1 MIDTH
6 SHIYLEEF
14 DSDREEMLLR
24 TKNAGVEKIYLPN
37 IDSNSIERMKALHA
51 QHPDICPMMMGLHPG
66 SVKENFKEELAIIE
80 KELET
85 PSQYCAIGEIGLDT
99 YWDKTFIEQQKIVF
113 THQIEL
119 ALALKLPIVIHV
131 RNAFNETFEV
141 LKQFTGNLPKGI
153 FHCYSGNEEIAKK
166 VILMGFK
173 LGIGGV
179 VTFNNSGLQKVVQA
193 CKTKDLVLE
202 TDAPFLAPS
211 PYRGKRNEPAYLPF
225 IAKKIAELQNISE
238 KEVWGITTDAAEEI
252 FGTQ

>member
-14 DSDREEMLLR
+14 DSDRDEMLLR
-24 TKNAGVEKIYLPN
+24 AKNAGVEKIYLPN
-37 IDSNSIERMKALHA
+37 IDSSSIERMKTLNK
-51 QHPDICPMMMGLHPG
+51 QYPELCPMMMGLHPS
-66 SVKENFKEELAIIE
+66 SVKENYNEELAIVE

-85 PSQYCAIGEIGLDT
+85 PNIYKAIGEIGLDT
-99 YWDKTFIEQQKIVF
+99 YWDKTFIEQQKLVF
-113 THQIEL
+113 FKQIEF
-119 ALALKLPIVIHV
+119 ALALKLPIIIHV

-141 LKQFTGNLPKGI
+141 LKQFKGNLPKGI

-166 VILMGFK
+166 VISMGFK

-202 TDAPFLAPS
+202 TDAPFLAPT
-211 PYRGKRNEPAYLPF
+211 PYRGKRNEPSHLPF
-225 IAKKIAELQNISE
+225 IVKKIAALKNISE
-238 KEVWGITTDAAEEI
+238 KEVEDLTTEAAFEI
-252 FGTQ
+252 F